1 MLTILRNKKAK
12 KSKIV
17 REFHLQKKVQKHFE
31 LRKELRAIIKNPNV
45 SDEEKEKAVIKLQ
58 KLPRSSSASRLTNRC
73 AVSGR
78 PKGYMRKFGLSRI
91 TFRELALKGE
101 LPGVTKASW

>member
-1 MLTILRNKKAK
+1 MAK
-12 KSKIV
+12 KSKVV
-17 REFHLQKKVQKHFE
+17 RENHLMKKVEKYYM
-31 LRKELRAIIKNPNV
+31 LRKELRSLIKNPKTPE
-45 SDEEKEKAVIKLQ
+45 DEKTKAIEKLQ
-58 KLPRSSSASRLTNRC
+58 KLPRSSNSIRLTNRC

>member
-1 MLTILRNKKAK
+1 MAK
-12 KSKIV
+12 KSKVV
-17 REFHLQKKVQKHFE
+17 RENHLMKKVEKYYM
-31 LRKELRAIIKNPNV
+31 LRKELRSLIKNPKTPE
-45 SDEEKEKAVIKLQ
+45 DEKMKAIEKLQ
-58 KLPRSSSASRLTNRC
+58 KLPRSSNSIRLTNRC

>member
-1 MLTILRNKKAK
+1 MAK
-12 KSKIV
+12 KSKVV
-17 REFHLQKKVQKHFE
+17 RENHLMKKVEKYYM
-31 LRKELRAIIKNPNV
+31 LRKELRSLIKNPKTPE
-45 SDEEKEKAVIKLQ
+45 DKKMKAIEKLQ
-58 KLPRSSSASRLTNRC
+58 KLPRSSNSIRLTNRC

>member
-1 MLTILRNKKAK
+1 MAK

-17 REFHLQKKVQKHFE
+17 REFHLQNKVQKHYA
-31 LRKELRAIIKNPNV
+31 LRKELRSIIKNPNV
-45 SDEEKEKAVIKLQ
+45 SDDEKNKAITKLQ
-58 KLPRSSSASRLTNRC
+58 RLPRSSSASRLTNRC

>member
-1 MLTILRNKKAK
+1 MAK
-12 KSKIV
+12 KSKIA
-17 REFHLQKKVQKHFE
+17 REKHLMKKVERHYL
-31 LRKELRAIIKNPNV
+31 LRKELRELIKNPKT
-45 SDEEKEKAVIKLQ
+45 SEEDRLNAIKKLQ
-58 KLPRSSSASRLTNRC
+58 NLPRSSSHVRLTNRC
-73 AVSGR
+73 LVSGR

>member
-1 MLTILRNKKAK
+1 MLRSIMAK

-17 REFHLQKKVQKHFE
+17 REFHLQKKVQRHFE

-45 SDEEKEKAVIKLQ
+45 SDEEKEKAVIKMQ

>member
-1 MLTILRNKKAK
+1 MAK
-12 KSKIV
+12 KSKVV
-17 REFHLQKKVQKHFE
+17 RERHLMKKVEKYYA
-31 LRKELRAIIKNPNV
+31 LRKELRELIKNPNTPE
-45 SDEEKEKAVIKLQ
+45 EEKMKAIEKLQ
-58 KLPRSSSASRLTNRC
+58 KLPRSSNSIRLTNRC

>member
-1 MLTILRNKKAK
+1 MAK
-12 KSKIV
+12 KSKVV
-17 REFHLQKKVQKHFE
+17 RENHLMKKVEKYDALRTE
-31 LRKELRAIIKNPNV
+31 LRGLIKNINTPE
-45 SDEEKEKAVIKLQ
+45 DEKMKAIERLQ
-58 KLPRSSSASRLTNRC
+58 KLPRISSRTRLTNRC

-78 PKGYMRKFGLSRI
+78 PTGYMRKFGLSRI

>member
-1 MLTILRNKKAK
+1 MLRSRMAK

-17 REFHLQKKVQKHFE
+17 REFHLQKKVQRHFE
-31 LRKELRAIIKNPNV
+31 LRKELREIIKNPNV
-45 SDEEKEKAVIKLQ
+45 SDEEKEKAIIKMQ

>member
-1 MLTILRNKKAK
+1 MAK
-12 KSKIV
+12 KSKVV
-17 REFHLQKKVQKHFE
+17 REKHLMKKVEKYYM
-31 LRKELRAIIKNPNV
+31 LRKELRSLIKNPKTPE
-45 SDEEKEKAVIKLQ
+45 DEKMKAIEKLQ
-58 KLPRSSSASRLTNRC
+58 KLPRSSNSIRLTNRC

>member
-1 MLTILRNKKAK
+1 MAK
-12 KSKIV
+12 KSKVV
-17 REFHLQKKVQKHFE
+17 RERHLMKKVEKYYA
-31 LRKELRAIIKNPNV
+31 LRKELRGLIKNPNTPE
-45 SDEEKEKAVIKLQ
+45 EEKMKAIAKLQ
-58 KLPRSSSASRLTNRC
+58 KLPRSSSSIRLTNRC

>member
-1 MLTILRNKKAK
+1 MAK
-12 KSKIV
+12 KSKVV
-17 REFHLQKKVQKHFE
+17 RENHLKKKVEKYYL
-31 LRKELRAIIKNPNV
+31 LRKELRELIKNP
-45 SDEEKEKAVIKLQ
+45 STPEDEKMKAIEKLQ
-58 KLPRSSSASRLTNRC
+58 KLPRSSSSIRLTNRC

>member
-1 MLTILRNKKAK
+1 LRG
-12 KSKIV
+12 
-17 REFHLQKKVQKHFE
+17 L
-31 LRKELRAIIKNPNV
+31 IKNINTPE
-45 SDEEKEKAVIKLQ
+45 DEKMKAIERLQ
-58 KLPRSSSASRLTNRC
+58 KLPRSSSRTRLTNRC

-78 PKGYMRKFGLSRI
+78 PTGYMRKFGLSRI

>member
-1 MLTILRNKKAK
+1 MAK
-12 KSKIV
+12 KSKVV
-17 REFHLQKKVQKHFE
+17 RENHLMKKVEKYYM
-31 LRKELRAIIKNPNV
+31 LRKELRSLIKNPKTPE
-45 SDEEKEKAVIKLQ
+45 DEKLKAIEKLQ
-58 KLPRSSSASRLTNRC
+58 KLPRSSNSIRLTNRC

>member
-1 MLTILRNKKAK
+1 MAK
-12 KSKIV
+12 KSKVV
-17 REFHLQKKVQKHFE
+17 RENHLMKKVEKYYT
-31 LRKELRAIIKNPNV
+31 LRKELRRLIKNPNTPD
-45 SDEEKEKAVIKLQ
+45 DEKMKAIEKLQ
-58 KLPRSSSASRLTNRC
+58 KLPRSSNSIRLTNRC

>member
-1 MLTILRNKKAK
+1 MAK
-12 KSKIV
+12 KSKVV
-17 REFHLQKKVQKHFE
+17 RENHLMKKVEKYYT
-31 LRKELRAIIKNPNV
+31 LGKELRGLIKTPNTPDDEKMKAI
-45 SDEEKEKAVIKLQ
+45 EKLQ
-58 KLPRSSSASRLTNRC
+58 KLPRSSNSIRLTNRC

>member
-1 MLTILRNKKAK
+1 MAK

-45 SDEEKEKAVIKLQ
+45 SDEEKEKAIIKLQ

-101 LPGVTKASW
+101 LPGVTLSLIHI

>member
-1 MLTILRNKKAK
+1 MAK
-12 KSKIV
+12 KSKVV
-17 REFHLQKKVQKHFE
+17 RENHLMKKVEKYYT
-31 LRKELRAIIKNPNV
+31 LRKELRGLIKNPNTPY
-45 SDEEKEKAVIKLQ
+45 DEKMKAIEKLQ
-58 KLPRSSSASRLTNRC
+58 RLPRSSNSIRLTNRC

>member
-1 MLTILRNKKAK
+1 MAK

-17 REFHLQKKVQKHFE
+17 REFHLQKKVQRHFE
-31 LRKELRAIIKNPNV
+31 LRKE
-45 SDEEKEKAVIKLQ
+45 S
-58 KLPRSSSASRLTNRC
+58 RC

>member
-1 MLTILRNKKAK
+1 MAK
-12 KSKIV
+12 KSKVV
-17 REFHLQKKVQKHFE
+17 RENHLMKKVEKYYV
-31 LRKELRAIIKNPNV
+31 LRKELRSLIKNPKTPE
-45 SDEEKEKAVIKLQ
+45 DEKMKAIEKLQ
-58 KLPRSSSASRLTNRC
+58 KLPRSSNSIRLTNRC

>member
-1 MLTILRNKKAK
+1 MKNNHALRT
-12 KSKIV
+12 
-17 REFHLQKKVQKHFE
+17 E
-31 LRKELRAIIKNPNV
+31 LRGLIKNINTPE
-45 SDEEKEKAVIKLQ
+45 DEKMKAIERLQ
-58 KLPRSSSASRLTNRC
+58 KLPRSSSRTRLTNRC

-78 PKGYMRKFGLSRI
+78 PTGYMRKFGLSRI

>member
-1 MLTILRNKKAK
+1 MAK
-12 KSKIV
+12 KSKVV
-17 REFHLQKKVQKHFE
+17 RENHLMKKVEKYHALRIE
-31 LRKELRAIIKNPNV
+31 LRGLIKNINTPE
-45 SDEEKEKAVIKLQ
+45 DEKMKAIERLQ
-58 KLPRSSSASRLTNRC
+58 KLPRSSSRTRLTNRC

-78 PKGYMRKFGLSRI
+78 PTGYMRKFGLSRI

>member
-1 MLTILRNKKAK
+1 MAK

-45 SDEEKEKAVIKLQ
+45 SDEEKV
-58 KLPRSSSASRLTNRC
+58 
-73 AVSGR
+73 VSVAWIAENTDE
-78 PKGYMRKFGLSRI
+78 SDQN
-91 TFRELALKGE
+91 T
-101 LPGVTKASW
+101 

>member
-1 MLTILRNKKAK
+1 MAK

-17 REFHLQKKVQKHFE
+17 REFHLQKKVQKHYAF
-31 LRKELRAIIKNPNV
+31 RKELRSLIKNPKTPE
-45 SDEEKEKAVIKLQ
+45 DEKMKAIEKLQ
-58 KLPRSSSASRLTNRC
+58 KLPRSSNSIRLTNRC

>member
-1 MLTILRNKKAK
+1 MAK
-12 KSKIV
+12 KSKVV
-17 REFHLQKKVQKHFE
+17 RERHLMKKVEKYYA
-31 LRKELRAIIKNPNV
+31 LRKELRELIKNPNTPE
-45 SDEEKEKAVIKLQ
+45 EEKMKAMEKLQ
-58 KLPRSSSASRLTNRC
+58 KLPRSSSSIRLTNRC